1 MSLSTHELWG
11 KLQLAE
17 SFWLLLRHVWSPESL
32 DEFYHQHRGR
42 NFQRNLAF
50 SEIVAVLLEAVT
62 LRQGRAHAVLLDRG
76 DELPAS
82 VQAVYGKIRRMPRG
96 LSHALIPADAA
107 RQRELIP
114 AGLAAPLV
122 GVKGVGKFRH
132 LVFDGHMLKR
142 ASKRLK
148 QARSTPGRALGGK
161 LLAVLEVQSDL
172 VVGLHS
178 GADADVNE
186 QALLPE
192 LLDQVRATLPGPRLW
207 IADRAFGTLAN
218 FKRCTAEGDHCIL
231 RKTIRSVFQPS
242 VTSVAIHG
250 NDIKGRV
257 FRDETGTL
265 SSNREGERA
274 ARQITVERP
283 GDTPLVILTSLL
295 DAVEYPADDVLELY
309 RQRWSIEQKFQKVS
323 EQFTMGPYCS
333 STPEGLLF
341 HSALCLLLAN
351 TLTTLQTLLAYERE
365 REAKSVSMHHLFE
378 ALRDELVVCKT
389 LLTTDEL
396 VESLRV
402 RMNLLATADLL
413 EYVKSLL
420 RKAWRP
426 KFVKSPA
433 KKRHLPKVK
442 HRRGTAGHF
451 SIQKVLDKAEGKTPT
466 RKPRKRARP
475 KKDV

>member
-1 MSLSTHELWG
+1 MSLSTQHLWD
-11 KLQLAE
+11 KLQIAE

-32 DEFYHQHRGR
+32 DEFYDRHRGR
-42 NFQRNLAF
+42 HFQRTIAF
-50 SEIVAVLLEAVT
+50 SEIVAVLLEAIT

-82 VQAVYGKIRRMPRG
+82 VQAVYGKIRRMPRE
-96 LSHALIPADAA
+96 LSHALLPADAA
-107 RQRELIP
+107 RHRDLLPTEV
-114 AGLAAPLV
+114 AAPPL

-148 QARSTPGRALGGK
+148 PVRGTPGRALGGK
-161 LLAVLEVQSDL
+161 LLAVLELQSDL

-178 GADADVNE
+178 GADAHVNE
-186 QALLPE
+186 QALLPG

-207 IADRAFGTLAN
+207 IADRAFGNLAN

-231 RKTIRSVFQPS
+231 RKTIQSVFRPGTTHEA
-242 VTSVAIHG
+242 VTGLDVRE
-250 NDIKGRV
+250 RV
-257 FRDETGTL
+257 FRDEIGTL
-265 SSNREGERA
+265 SSNREGEQT

-283 GDTPLVILTSLL
+283 GDKPLVLLTSLL
-295 DAVEYPADDVLELY
+295 DRVEYPADDVLELY

-323 EQFTMGPYCS
+323 DQFTMGPYCS
-333 STPEGLLF
+333 STPEGILF

-351 TLTTLQTLLAYERE
+351 NLTVLQTLLAYERE
-365 REAKSVSMHHLFE
+365 REAKSVSTHHLFE

-396 VESLRV
+396 VESLRIRV
-402 RMNLLATADLL
+402 NLSATVDLL

-451 SIQKVLDKAEGKTPT
+451 SIRKVLDEAEGKLPT
-466 RKPRKRARP
+466 GKPRRRAKP
-475 KKDV
+475 QKDV

>member
-32 DEFYHQHRGR
+32 DEFYDQHRGR